1 MMNEVYNCLSRYW
14 KFHHDSVSCWLTFRQ
29 ITYLEEYYLTNSE
42 IQVLRRSAR
51 AIAKAIPSGSM
62 VIELGS
68 GNLRKVQI
76 LLQALEDAGKDIDYY
91 ALDLDKQELERTLA
105 QVPAFKSVRCH
116 GLHGTYDD
124 GREWLKQPSISAR
137 PKCVMSLGSSIGQF
151 TQNAKFFQYE
161 AVDLEQAIFTAMRQR
176 RSCEASQTC
185 CNLQIHS
192 C

>member
-1 MMNEVYNCLSRYW
+1 MSNGACYSL
-14 KFHHDSVSCWLTFRQ
+14 LTLEK

-62 VIELGS
+62 VVELGS

-105 QVPAFKSVRCH
+105 QVPAFRFVRCH

-124 GREWLKQPSISAR
+124 GREWMKTSSVSSR
-137 PKCVMSLGSSIGQF
+137 PKCVMSLGSSIGQSAHPSIM
-151 TQNAKFFQYE
+151 T
-161 AVDLEQAIFTAMRQR
+161 VH
-176 RSCEASQTC
+176 SQ
-185 CNLQIHS
+185 HS
-192 C
+192 A